1 MHPPFLL
8 FYREGR
14 CDVKLAAAG
23 KALYNWGKGGAV
35 MKILITGAGGGMG
48 LAACRRLSQAGHEV
62 YGLDIHAPQS
72 SEGWHFRQT
81 DLTSE
86 QEVAAAAEAFSDL
99 RFDAV
104 IHHAGIYDLNSLIE
118 MPPESVQKI
127 FDVNLFATMRV
138 NRLFLSLLAE
148 HATVVLTSSE
158 LAPLDPLPFT
168 GIYGITKTA
177 VEKYAFSLR
186 MELQLLGHRVCV
198 LRPGAVKTPLL
209 DVSTEK
215 LDRFCEKTTHYR
227 CNAERF
233 RKIVNSVE
241 AKGVSPEKIAKIDEK
256 LITAKHPPYIRSC
269 NRNIGLRLLNVL
281 PAHLQTAIIRRILSP

>member
-1 MHPPFLL
+1 M
-8 FYREGR
+8 
-14 CDVKLAAAG
+14 
-23 KALYNWGKGGAV
+23 

-48 LAACRRLSQAGHEV
+48 LAACKRLSQAGHEV
-62 YGLDIHAPQS
+62 YGLDIRAPQS
-72 SEGWHFRQT
+72 ADGWQFRQT

-86 QEVAAAAEAFSDL
+86 QEVAAAAEAFSGL

-104 IHHAGIYDLNSLIE
+104 IHHAGIYDLNSLVE
-118 MPPESVQKI
+118 MPPEDVQKI
-127 FDVNLFATMRV
+127 FDVNLFAAMRV
-138 NRLFLSLLAE
+138 NRLFLPLFAE

-186 MELQLLGHRVCV
+186 MELQLLGHWVCV

-215 LDRFCEKTTHYR
+215 LDRFCAQTSHYR
-227 CNAERF
+227 CNAVRF
-233 RKIVNSVE
+233 RKIVDSVE
-241 AKGVSPEKIAKIDEK
+241 AKGVSPEKIAELDEK

-269 NRNIGLRLLNVL
+269 NRNFGLRLLNAL
-281 PAHLQTAIIRRILSP
+281 PARLQTAIIRRLLR